1 MKKPNDILDQTSLSE
16 LMPGF
21 DTNAEWLKLHQQL
34 HPTKQTHWWQKAA
47 AVAAIVVATGGGAWW
62 LQHEIM
68 NGPQLAIAPTTQH
81 NWVRDVAPEIPT
93 ATTTTETPRDRIEVL
108 KTASAPTTRHTAN
121 DGKHDLP
128 GQMKREGEFVCNS
141 TPCPIE
147 ICITQ
152 NLQCPNQDPAAI
164 KSCSVV
170 DPDQARQLKIGV
182 PSRTVRNCRMSVS
195 EISIERIATG
205 EMIVLNEQT
214 RPATAQELFNCI
226 TSDTDCS
233 LMAGMFTTDCDKKKK
248 PGNLRIQ
255 KDAGSLILE

>member
-1 MKKPNDILDQTSLSE
+1 MKKPKEILEQTSLSD

-21 DTNAEWLKLHQQL
+21 DKQSEWLKVRQQL
-34 HPTKQTHWWQKAA
+34 HPATPMHWWRKVA

-62 LQHEIM
+62 LQHEMM
-68 NGPQLAIAPTTQH
+68 NDRELAVATRQQNWANEVVPAMPASSTTGT
-81 NWVRDVAPEIPT
+81 I
-93 ATTTTETPRDRIEVL
+93 PRDRVEVI
-108 KTASAPTTRHTAN
+108 KIAATTGSKHPTNNNKQGVPTQ
-121 DGKHDLP
+121 L
-128 GQMKREGEFVCNS
+128 KREGEFVCNS

-152 NLQCPNQDPAAI
+152 KLQCPNEDPAAI

-182 PSRTVRNCRMSVS
+182 PQHTVRNCRMSVS

-205 EMIVLNEQT
+205 EMIVLNEKT

-226 TSDTDCS
+226 TSDADCS
-233 LMAGMFTTDCDKKKK
+233 LMAGMFTTDCDKKKQ
-248 PGNLRIQ
+248 PGKLRIQ

>member
-1 MKKPNDILDQTSLSE
+1 MKKPNEILEQTSLSD

-21 DTNAEWLKLHQQL
+21 DKQAEWLKVRQQL
-34 HPTKQTHWWQKAA
+34 HPATPAQWWRKAV
-47 AVAAIVVATGGGAWW
+47 AVAAILVATGSCAWW
-62 LQHEIM
+62 LQNEIQ
-68 NGPQLAIAPTTQH
+68 NEQELALAPTSQH
-81 NWVRDVAPEIPT
+81 NWAREMATQMPAASVPESV
-93 ATTTTETPRDRIEVL
+93 PRDRIEV
-108 KTASAPTTRHTAN
+108 TRIASATLIEHREKG
-121 DGKHDLP
+121 GKQNLP
-128 GQMKREGEFVCNS
+128 EQMKREGEFVCNS
-141 TPCPIE
+141 TPCPVE

-182 PSRTVRNCRMSVS
+182 PAHTVRNCRMSVS

-205 EMIVLNEQT
+205 EMIVLNEKT

-226 TSDTDCS
+226 TSDADCS